1 MNRTNKSSRI
11 RVSIQILDEHG
22 ELIEETDPEE
32 SFEVTL
38 GEGELPPTVEDAL
51 IDRPEGDTIEV
62 TCPEGEAFGD
72 PDPEAIVA
80 VSRED
85 FPADMELEKGGLV
98 NIRVEPEEGED
109 EEEAA
114 EMAAVIIEVNPDGVI
129 LDANHP
135 LAGRPATFK
144 VTVDAILS

>member
-1 MNRTNKSSRI
+1 MNRTTKSSRI

-98 NIRVEPEEGED
+98 NIHVEPEEGEMR
-109 EEEAA
+109 ATLG
-114 EMAAVIIEVNPDGVI
+114 EVNLP
-129 LDANHP
+129 
-135 LAGRPATFK
+135 
-144 VTVDAILS
+144 

>member
-1 MNRTNKSSRI
+1 M
-11 RVSIQILDEHG
+11 
-22 ELIEETDPEE
+22 
-32 SFEVTL
+32 
-38 GEGELPPTVEDAL
+38 
-51 IDRPEGDTIEV
+51 

-98 NIRVEPEEGED
+98 NIHVEPEEGED

-114 EMAAVIIEVNPDGVI
+114 EMAAVIVEVNPDGVI

-135 LAGRPATFK
+135 LAGRPATFR
-144 VTVDAILS
+144 VTIDAILS